1 MTEELQRQNL
11 FIDRQDAAIFKAL
24 NGVALRVG
32 EAIDAAEVSRVALE
46 LMYIRISQING
57 CVFCLDRHVPKA
69 LQEGATHQQ
78 IALVP
83 AWRDATLFSTEERLA
98 LELGEVVTQ
107 IPDPET
113 RKATLAKVRDEL
125 GDPAASA
132 LTWAAINMN
141 AFNRVSILSH
151 HPVTE
156 HAYPAESAAKT
167 PQK

>member
-11 FIDRQDAAIFKAL
+11 FIDRQDPAIFKAL
-24 NGVALRVG
+24 NGIALRVG
-32 EAIDAAEVSRVALE
+32 
-46 LMYIRISQING
+46 
-57 CVFCLDRHVPKA
+57 
-69 LQEGATHQQ
+69 
-78 IALVP
+78 
-83 AWRDATLFSTEERLA
+83 DATLFSTEERLA
-98 LELGEVVTQ
+98 FELGELVTQ

-151 HPVTE
+151 HPVTK